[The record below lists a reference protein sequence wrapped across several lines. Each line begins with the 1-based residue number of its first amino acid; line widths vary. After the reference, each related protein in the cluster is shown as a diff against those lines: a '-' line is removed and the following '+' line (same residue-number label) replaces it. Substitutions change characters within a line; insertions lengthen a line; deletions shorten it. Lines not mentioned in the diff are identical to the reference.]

1 MTKKRRNRKQE
12 QEAGAFQNSPFKA
25 LKGVIGKTPPL
36 PAAAQRASSHDD
48 HEDDEGLFLRSVSGA
63 TRIAADGD
71 QEPGP
76 QTPPAAAEKR
86 VDDEAHGRALFL
98 QALGMIGTAVRRD
111 GIPDLDEEA
120 PARSSSGRMRQ
131 LKRGTIRISEELD
144 LHGFLKDDALRR
156 LAHFTASAYKRGL
169 QAVLVITGK
178 GLNSPDGPVLPG
190 AVAAWLREQGKGM
203 VAEVHAA
210 PRDKGGS
217 GAYVVFLK
225 KC

>member
-36 PAAAQRASSHDD
+36 PATAQRASSHED

-63 TRIAADGD
+63 ARIAADGD

-76 QTPPAAAEKR
+76 QTPPAAAENR
-86 VDDEAHGRALFL
+86 VNDEAQGRALFL
-98 QALGMIGTAVRRD
+98 QAVGMIGTAVRRD
-111 GIPDLDEEA
+111 GISDLEEEA
-120 PARSSSGRMRQ
+120 PARSSSSRLRQ

-156 LAHFTASAYKRGL
+156 LEHFTASAYARGL
-169 QAVLVITGK
+169 QAILVITGK
-178 GLNSPDGPVLPG
+178 GHNSPDGPVLPG

-217 GAYVVFLK
+217 GAMVVFLK
-225 KC
+225 KR

>member
-1 MTKKRRNRKQE
+1 MQE
-12 QEAGAFQNSPFKA
+12 QRNGEFQNSPFKV
-25 LKGVIGKTPPL
+25 LKDAIGKTSPRS
-36 PAAAQRASSHDD
+36 AAAQKASSHDD
-48 HEDDEGLFLRSVSGA
+48 HEDDEGLFLRSMSGA

-76 QTPPAAAEKR
+76 QTPTAAAEKR

-98 QALGMIGTAVRRD
+98 QAVGMIGTPVRRD
-111 GIPDLDEEA
+111 GIPGPDEEA

-156 LAHFTASAYKRGL
+156 LEYFTASAYARGL

-178 GLNSPDGPVLPG
+178 GHNSPDGPVLPG
-190 AVAAWLREQGKGM
+190 AVAAWLREQGKDM
-203 VAEVHAA
+203 VAEIHAA

-217 GAYVVFLK
+217 GAIVVFLK
-225 KC
+225 KR

>member
-1 MTKKRRNRKQE
+1 MTKKRRNRKQA
-12 QEAGAFQNSPFKA
+12 QEAGAFQNSPFRA

-76 QTPPAAAEKR
+76 QTPPAVAEKR

-98 QALGMIGTAVRRD
+98 QAVGMIGTAVRRD

-131 LKRGTIRISEELD
+131 LKRGAIRISEELD
-144 LHGFLKDDALRR
+144 LHGFLKDDALQR
-156 LAHFTASAYKRGL
+156 LEHFITSAYARGL

>member
-1 MTKKRRNRKQE
+1 MTRKRKDSKHQ
-12 QEAGAFQNSPFKA
+12 QGAGAFQNSPFKA

-36 PAAAQRASSHDD
+36 PATTQKASSHED
-48 HEDDEGLFLRSVSGA
+48 HEDDEGLFLRSVGGA

-76 QTPPAAAEKR
+76 QTSPMAAEKR

-98 QALGMIGTAVRRD
+98 QAVGMIGAAVYRD
-111 GIPDLDEEA
+111 GAPEPEDEA
-120 PARSSSGRMRQ
+120 PARSSTSRMRQ
-131 LKRGTIRISEELD
+131 LRRGTIRISEELD

-156 LAHFTASAYKRGL
+156 LEHFIASACARGL

-178 GLNSPDGPVLPG
+178 GINSPDGPVLPG
-190 AVAAWLREQGKGM
+190 AVNSWLREQGKGM
-203 VAEVHAA
+203 VAEFHAA

-217 GAYVVFLK
+217 GAIVVFLK
-225 KC
+225 KR

>member
-36 PAAAQRASSHDD
+36 PATAQRASSHDD

-63 TRIAADGD
+63 SRIAADGD

-86 VDDEAHGRALFL
+86 VNDEAQGRALFL
-98 QALGMIGTAVRRD
+98 QAVGMIGTAVRRD
-111 GIPDLDEEA
+111 GISDLDEEA
-120 PARSSSGRMRQ
+120 PARSSSSRLRQ

-144 LHGFLKDDALRR
+144 LHGYLKEDALRR
-156 LAHFTASAYKRGL
+156 LEHFTASAYARGL
-169 QAVLVITGK
+169 QAILVITGK
-178 GLNSPDGPVLPG
+178 GHNSPDGPVLPG

-217 GAYVVFLK
+217 GAMVVFLK
-225 KC
+225 KR